1 MTNDKSQMGMEN
13 TFPPRFSDLLTVRD
27 APPDALLPF
36 RFDHRTNFMISHRI
50 EFARFGRRSRSHQF
64 PFQIIPREPSFIIY
78 SRKCRGLACDVD
90 GQTLGHP
97 PGRAPA
103 AERLDHRVGQLVS
116 QSRVQNPAPP
126 ESVER

>member
-1 MTNDKSQMGMEN
+1 MTNLKWDMEN
-13 TFPPRFSDLLTVRD
+13 AFPSRFGDSLTVRD

-36 RFDHRTNFMISHRI
+36 RFDHRANFMISHRI

-64 PFQIIPREPSFIIY
+64 PFQIVAREPAFIFY
-78 SRKCRGLACDVD
+78 SLQASGLAGYVD

-103 AERLDHRVGQLVS
+103 AERFDHRVGHLVA
-116 QSRVQNPAPP
+116 QSRV
-126 ESVER
+126 